1 MHLKVLFVKKNQDY
15 LKDIAEIRTLM
26 ERSSRVQSLSGLA
39 GILAGIYALV
49 GAYMAHFF
57 VGFRP
62 VSAFYALTE
71 SGFRSVM
78 AVGISVLTMAV
89 GTAVVLTYR
98 RAAKIAEHLNG
109 GAVWRLL
116 GTVAAPL
123 VSGGFFVLLLIN
135 QGLHGLLAPATM
147 IFYGLALYQAGNYTH
162 REMRTL
168 GLIQV
173 VLGLV
178 GGWKIEYSILLW
190 AVGFGLIHIVY
201 GIYIHIKHER

>member
-1 MHLKVLFVKKNQDY
+1 VKKEQDY

-26 ERSSRVQSLSGLA
+26 ERSSRVRALSGLA

-49 GAYMAHFF
+49 GAYMAHSF

-62 VSAFYALTE
+62 VSVLYALTE
-71 SGFRSVM
+71 SGLRNVM
-78 AVGISVLTMAV
+78 VLGVSVLVLAL

-116 GTVAAPL
+116 GTVAVPL
-123 VSGGFFVLLLIN
+123 VSGGIFVLLLVN

-147 IFYGLALYQAGNYTH
+147 VFYGLALYQAGNYTH

-168 GLIQV
+168 GLIQI
-173 VLGLV
+173 VLGLT
-178 GGWKIEYSILLW
+178 GGWLIEYSVLLW
-190 AVGFGLIHIVY
+190 ALGFGLMHIVY